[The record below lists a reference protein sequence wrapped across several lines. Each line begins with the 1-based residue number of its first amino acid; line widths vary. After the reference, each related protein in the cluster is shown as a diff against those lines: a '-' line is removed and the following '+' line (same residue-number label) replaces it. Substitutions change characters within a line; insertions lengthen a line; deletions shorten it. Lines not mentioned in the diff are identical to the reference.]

1 MACPARKH
9 TSPSCLIAMALA
21 LTLPLL
27 LAVSVSASQFVKGG
41 NITISKLDHIAD
53 DYYVY
58 AQKFSADGI
67 IDGDLTAFAYQ
78 VTVNGEVSQSA
89 NLFARS
95 IHQNGKVNGSLR
107 ACAQLVTLSGYVSR
121 SAVLCGQD
129 ITLVKG
135 SIIERD
141 VTIYGER
148 IDLGGTVKGN
158 TDITAARVEISGV
171 FTGDVKIRAD
181 HITILSPAVIAGNL
195 TYSSPND
202 AQIDS
207 TAGVTISGTITR
219 EKPKEDSTDEEKAK
233 ESAYTRVILRI
244 SSLFAAFLFGII
256 IVYLFR
262 PYAEESVHQVQ
273 SRFSVSV
280 AAGLLGIFGLIM
292 TVIILILSI
301 ALGVGGLLLVAGD
314 LAPVGSL
321 LLIFSILM
329 LPVTSFLSVSGA
341 IIFYCGKIV
350 LGFVLGFLI
359 LQKARPGTG
368 VLSKSALF
376 VGLVILSLL
385 FFIPCLGTVFYLAAS
400 VIGLGGILLGI
411 KNCRSANHLRSD
423 VTS

>member
-1 MACPARKH
+1 MMAGSAQKRAD
-9 TSPSCLIAMALA
+9 SSLLVVLLLV

-27 LAVSVSASQFVKGG
+27 PAASVSASQFVKGG

-78 VTVNGEVSQSA
+78 VTVNGEISQSA
-89 NLFARS
+89 NLFGRS
-95 IHQNGKVNGSLR
+95 VLQNGKVNGSFR
-107 ACAQLVTLSGYVSR
+107 SCAETITLNGYVSR
-121 SAVLCGQD
+121 SAVLCGGNVN
-129 ITLVKG
+129 LAKG

-141 VTIYGER
+141 LTIYGGQ
-148 IDLGGTVKGN
+148 IDLAGTVKGN
-158 TDITAARVEISGV
+158 ADLTGGRVEVSGV
-171 FTGDVKIRAD
+171 TTGDVKIRAD
-181 HITILSPAVIAGNL
+181 HIAILAPAVIAGNL
-195 TYSSPND
+195 TYISPNE

-207 TAGVTISGTITR
+207 TAGVTISGTITH
-219 EKPKEDSTDEEKAK
+219 EQPKEDAADQDKGG
-233 ESAYTRVILRI
+233 YTRVILRI

-280 AAGLLGIFGLIM
+280 AAGLLGIFSLVM
-292 TVIILILSI
+292 AVIILILSV
-301 ALGVGGLLLVAGD
+301 ALGVGGLLLVTGD

-359 LQKARPGTG
+359 LQKARPGIG

-376 VGLVILSLL
+376 VGLVILTLL
-385 FFIPCLGTVFYLAAS
+385 FFIPCVGTLLYLAAS

-411 KNCRSANHLRSD
+411 KNCRSAHHLGSD
-423 VTS
+423 VAS